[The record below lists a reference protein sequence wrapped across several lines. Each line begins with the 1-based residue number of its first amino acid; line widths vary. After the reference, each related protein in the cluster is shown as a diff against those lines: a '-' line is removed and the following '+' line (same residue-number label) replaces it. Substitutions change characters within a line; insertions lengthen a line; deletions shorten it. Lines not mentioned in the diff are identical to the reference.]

1 MGERDRDS
9 VGGPETAQ
17 SHATAQG
24 REAVRAGEGTERTEA
39 VRPRLVL
46 VTGGARSGKSA
57 FAERV
62 VRESG
67 LERLYVATSEARDG
81 EMAER
86 IARHRA
92 ERGEGWRTLEVPI
105 ALADALAAEAGPGR
119 IVLVDCLTLWLTN
132 VMLAERPVE
141 AESEALIAALAAAAG
156 PIVLVSNEVGLG
168 IVPDTPLGRRFR
180 DAQGRLNRRVA
191 EIATDAFFVA
201 AGCPLRLKPA
211 ADPVAALWS

>member
-1 MGERDRDS
+1 MGEQDHD
-9 VGGPETAQ
+9 GAPG
-17 SHATAQG
+17 H
-24 REAVRAGEGTERTEA
+24 EALRGTEALRGDDGAQRTDA
-39 VRPRLVL
+39 NRPRLVL

-62 VRESG
+62 VRTSG
-67 LERLYVATSEARDG
+67 LERLYVATGEARDG

-92 ERGEGWRTLEVPI
+92 ERGAGWRAFEVPI
-105 ALADALAAEAGPGR
+105 ALGDALDVEAVPGR

-141 AESEALIAALAAAAG
+141 AEIDRLVATLAAVRG
-156 PIVLVSNEVGLG
+156 PVVLVSNEVGLG

-211 ADPVAALWS
+211 VDPVAALWS